1 MEIEQL
7 KLSSTQKQQI
17 TNMLQNQG
25 LSQSDINEILNGNYS
40 KFQNEADLTDVFSSS
55 ENHQKVLQGLADGY
69 TMEELPQIG
78 VNQKY
83 KDLWIL

>member
-25 LSQSDINEILNGNYS
+25 LSQSDINEILN
-40 KFQNEADLTDVFSSS
+40 K
-55 ENHQKVLQGLADGY
+55 KVGVVCP
-69 TMEELPQIG
+69 TEEIELDFR
-78 VNQKY
+78 K
-83 KDLWIL
+83 